1 MFDVFVRR
9 TDPILH
15 THYLFCLELYPCL
28 DTHGHICSAVR
39 SRYICV
45 VLYRIYHLLWIIK
58 KKLAIIGGYLTIFDE
73 DQKKRRVWSK
83 RWYLERQKY
92 SHVSLLQ
99 ELEIREPTDLHNFL
113 RMDKESFREAVSARE
128 RLIVTLRYLATGRN
142 IADLKFSCAIS
153 PQLLGKIIPET
164 CWALFKT
171 LKEEYMKFPSSQ
183 EEWLEIADGFKNMW
197 DFEYCL
203 GAMDGKHI
211 AIKKPVNS
219 GSFYYNYKG
228 FHSRL
233 LFAIVNANYEF
244 IYAHT
249 GTNGRISDGGV
260 LRETDFSQ
268 KFESDT

>member
-113 RMDKESFREAVSARE
+113 RMDKESFETLLEA
-128 RLIVTLRYLATGRN
+128 
-142 IADLKFSCAIS
+142 
-153 PQLLGKIIPET
+153 
-164 CWALFKT
+164 
-171 LKEEYMKFPSSQ
+171 FPSSQ

>member
-1 MFDVFVRR
+1 
-9 TDPILH
+9 
-15 THYLFCLELYPCL
+15 
-28 DTHGHICSAVR
+28 
-39 SRYICV
+39 
-45 VLYRIYHLLWIIK
+45 
-58 KKLAIIGGYLTIFDE
+58 
-73 DQKKRRVWSK
+73 
-83 RWYLERQKY
+83 
-92 SHVSLLQ
+92 
-99 ELEIREPTDLHNFL
+99 
-113 RMDKESFREAVSARE
+113 
-128 RLIVTLRYLATGRN
+128 
-142 IADLKFSCAIS
+142 
-153 PQLLGKIIPET
+153 
-164 CWALFKT
+164 
-171 LKEEYMKFPSSQ
+171 
-183 EEWLEIADGFKNMW
+183 MW

-268 KFESDT
+268 KLEKSAVKLPYIFIGDDAFPLSQNIMKPYSLTEISHNEKIFNYRYAEQGEW